1 MPGTTSHKARAS
13 EVSAV
18 VVPSA
23 EAELA
28 SIAKT
33 KLPSICTLPEVRSD
47 LKPKG
52 KDEEKTG
59 QGPDLRAFERRL
71 AANGNVFDDLAEDY
85 FIVVGSSDES
95 EPEHGLTDDSDTDD
109 GEGKRN
115 EGGSFNFDDLDDAEF
130 MDDESGDSQPRVWR
144 NVRMR

>member
-1 MPGTTSHKARAS
+1 M
-13 EVSAV
+13 
-18 VVPSA
+18 
-23 EAELA
+23 
-28 SIAKT
+28 
-33 KLPSICTLPEVRSD
+33 
-47 LKPKG
+47 
-52 KDEEKTG
+52 
-59 QGPDLRAFERRL
+59 
-71 AANGNVFDDLAEDY
+71 AANGNVFDYLAEDY
-85 FIVVGSSDES
+85 FSVVGSSDES